1 MNTKLSFKGPR
12 IGAAIIDFIISFGIM
27 TIVVFTRFINVN
39 IGHDLV
45 SIILTLLIPITVLS
59 YYTIIPY
66 FTKGST
72 IGKLIVGLRVQT
84 IDYENPSFK
93 RLFIRN
99 VFFFHQM
106 IPVPFKIYNYI
117 NHSFFN
123 QFSIIIAIAHIS
135 FFILY
140 FIIFI
145 MILATDEERGFH
157 DMLGGTIVID
167 RNISIEQI
175 NRATILEMRDM
186 AWAEFEGLPEH
197 QQPGEVFNSNVSMV
211 DDDEIL
217 ILKDEDEN

>member
-1 MNTKLSFKGPR
+1 
-12 IGAAIIDFIISFGIM
+12 
-27 TIVVFTRFINVN
+27 
-39 IGHDLV
+39 
-45 SIILTLLIPITVLS
+45 
-59 YYTIIPY
+59 
-66 FTKGST
+66 
-72 IGKLIVGLRVQT
+72 
-84 IDYENPSFK
+84 
-93 RLFIRN
+93 
-99 VFFFHQM
+99 M